1 MIMHHLSRKSFVEV
15 IIFLQ
20 FRLDVVIDAPLG
32 YTVWYTFF
40 SWFYIIWFFMILTFA
55 LYIFS
60 EKKPKLFCYLDV
72 LIGFIRNKS
81 NRLWFCSH
89 FWHYLAYLSISIRRC
104 KGQSHNFFSQVFS
117 FLILI
122 IIMRQWAILNVKWY
136 ARYRAHKS
144 LLCKK
149 CSHHI

>member
-1 MIMHHLSRKSFVEV
+1 MIMHHLSRKSFLEV
-15 IIFLQ
+15 ILLLQ

-40 SWFYIIWFFMILTFA
+40 SWFYLIWFFMILTSA

-60 EKKPKLFCYLDV
+60 EKKTKLFCYSDV

-89 FWHYLAYLSISIRRC
+89 FWHYLDSHFFAYLSISIRRC
-104 KGQSHNFFSQVFS
+104 KGQSHIFFLKFFFVSNFDNYNASVSYF
-117 FLILI
+117 
-122 IIMRQWAILNVKWY
+122 
-136 ARYRAHKS
+136 
-144 LLCKK
+144 K
-149 CSHHI
+149 C